1 LERDVERSSSGHRLS
16 ASDRSFEVTHCH
28 LDHASILDVC
38 GELDLAHAPA
48 LGIAVH
54 QALGTSPRR
63 LVIDLCRVPFID
75 PRGLSVLLSARRRAL
90 GAGVE
95 LILACDVKT
104 TLRLLALTQLD
115 RDFDVRPTRA
125 AALAT
130 PGTPA

>member
-1 LERDVERSSSGHRLS
+1 MLS
-16 ASDRSFEVTHCH
+16 ASDGAFEVTHRH
-28 LDHASILDVC
+28 WGHASVLDVC

-54 QALGTSPRR
+54 QALGTNPRR

-104 TLRLLALTQLD
+104 TLRLLALTRLD
-115 RDFDVRPTRA
+115 RDFDIRPTRA
-125 AALAT
+125 AALS
-130 PGTPA
+130 PPASPA